1 MSRSHLPT
9 ITARLW
15 LARLLVPATVIGLVI
30 AGAPIAAG
38 VEASAG
44 QDAST
49 AGGDT
54 VARALSDCPVPST
67 ADNDVIKAVY
77 QVGYGLDVT
86 DKVMLSGFEAGWVES
101 HMNNLPCGHSDSLGV
116 FQQRPSQGWGTPA
129 QIMNVRYASNSY
141 FTRAIAVAAGN
152 TSFTA
157 GQVAQGVQ
165 RSAFPDRYDQART
178 IASGLLERARSLV
191 HPHRVGSSVV
201 VQGGVTKVYAGGT
214 EVGSPLLQRV
224 FRPGEGW
231 LPWLN
236 LGGGVVG
243 RPSAVVYED
252 HLHVFVRGVAAPHRL
267 MQRIYRP
274 GGDWSDWIDHGGALG
289 SDPVAVVERDNLYVF
304 AAGSGSGRPL
314 VQRAHSPGE
323 GWNWIPLGGGLAGPP
338 TVTVYRGELH
348 IFARSTNGQHSLVQR
363 VYNTGRGWG
372 PWIDLGG
379 SLSSDP
385 AALVEGVRVRV
396 FAASNDAARTLSQHV
411 YDPDL
416 GWRLTNL
423 GGGVAGRPAAV
434 TYDGYD
440 HVFVRNPAGGLDQRI
455 LRPAG
460 DWSGWVSHGAAIV
473 SDPAAAVERD
483 NLMVFAVGT
492 ADTMQLRVHN
502 PDSHTWQWIDLGG
515 PIHG

>member
-1 MSRSHLPT
+1 MATIPWLGDVLRAAGIRVVEEGNWRGRYVSGSFNPIGVLWHHTAARSS
-9 ITARLW
+9 ASN
-15 LARLLVPATVIGLVI
+15 PAPALGTVINGRPDLQGPLCHALVDYYGVFHLI
-30 AGAPIAAG
+30 SAGRANHAGACRGSGPIPAGDGNTMLIGWEIDYDG
-38 VEASAG
+38 VEQRMTAAQYNAS
-44 QDAST
+44 
-49 AGGDT
+49 
-54 VARALSDCPVPST
+54 
-67 ADNDVIKAVY
+67 
-77 QVGYGLDVT
+77 
-86 DKVMLSGFEAGWVES
+86 
-101 HMNNLPCGHSDSLGV
+101 
-116 FQQRPSQGWGTPA
+116 
-129 QIMNVRYASNSY
+129 
-141 FTRAIAVAAGN
+141 VAATAAVLGHLGRN
-152 TSFTA
+152 ANYARGHRETSTTGKIDPSFVDLNA
-157 GQVAQGVQ
+157 MRADVAAWSPG
-165 RSAFPDRYDQART
+165 
-178 IASGLLERARSLV
+178 IRAYK
-191 HPHRVGSSVV
+191 VGSSVV

-243 RPSAVVYED
+243 RSSAVVYED

-515 PIHG
+515 PIHP